1 MNDRS
6 LTALAGRLCD
16 SCECGWNIGV
26 SQPPCQ
32 IHAQTLA
39 IRESRGWAWC
49 LATKGGNPA
58 LASNDAGLRPGV
70 PEICTAS
77 VDISLAQDSLTK
89 GCSQDGVQG
98 FKKSLQANRRAED
111 QCLRVKT

>member
-16 SCECGWNIGV
+16 NCERGGIAANL
-26 SQPPCQ
+26 PNPCADTCYQ
-32 IHAQTLA
+32 G
-39 IRESRGWAWC
+39 EGGWAWC

-89 GCSQDGVQG
+89 GCSQDGVLG
-98 FKKSLQANRRAED
+98 FKKSPVANRRAD
-111 QCLRVKT
+111 DRCLPVKT